1 MSLPVRSPSC
11 AQTTSHHVE
20 STTVLSAVDAID
32 QPHQINHSP
41 PKTPENTANMS
52 ETKIT
57 PPISSLQCSSS
68 RPTSPT
74 SSTVPVQESN
84 TATMQ
89 SDEDSADITV
99 AKPST
104 QIQHAQAPQLD
115 SMIAPTSNVEA
126 DHTTQSSKRSRE
138 EDSSSSAFGTPP
150 PKRASKA
157 KATANAKKATKKTAP
172 PKKAAPKKST
182 PQKAATPA
190 PSRSQ
195 PPRNRRAPDH
205 LKDFQE
211 TTPPKPL
218 PNKKSC
224 SKVFDPVFITT
235 NSNSRLVKADIYHM
249 LLEGP
254 AWTSLSAEQQST
266 LISMLPPD
274 PANQALL
281 TKINTGETEDTRPS
295 AFTLANDCFRTDVA
309 KFQEDLKNGHL
320 AKTWQAAAEQ
330 AVIERTAG
338 EFDKWKADEAES
350 WWGQKSSVPTT
361 Q

>member
-1 MSLPVRSPSC
+1 M
-11 AQTTSHHVE
+11 
-20 STTVLSAVDAID
+20 DAID

-235 NSNSRLVKADIYHM
+235 NSNSRLVKADIYVSQSLANPLSNSHQTAHASRRPR
-249 LLEGP
+249 LDKPQRGAAKHSDFHAPPGP
-254 AWTSLSAEQQST
+254 RKPSL
-266 LISMLPPD
+266 
-274 PANQALL
+274 ANQ
-281 TKINTGETEDTRPS
+281 DQHWR
-295 AFTLANDCFRTDVA
+295 D
-309 KFQEDLKNGHL
+309 
-320 AKTWQAAAEQ
+320 
-330 AVIERTAG
+330 
-338 EFDKWKADEAES
+338 
-350 WWGQKSSVPTT
+350 
-361 Q
+361 